1 MMKELPVSYEYQI
14 GGSLPAD
21 ASSYVTRQADLDFY
35 ESLKAGEFCYVL
47 NSRQMGKSSL
57 RVRAMQ
63 RLQADGTVC
72 AFIDLTGIGKED
84 VNPEKWYAG
93 IVNSLVSSCQLGNQ
107 VNWRS
112 WWRDRRDLFSP
123 LQRFSLFIEEVVLV
137 EIESSIVIFVDEID
151 RVLSMNFSTDE
162 FFALIRWFYNQRVDK
177 PLYQRLTFALLGVA
191 TPADLIADKTQTPFN
206 IGKAINLGGFTI
218 DEVQPLIDG
227 WHGQVGNAESALAK
241 PSQRIAQILDW
252 TGGQPFLTQKLC
264 KLMLEESAL
273 GNSRSVE
280 EVVQLRIVE
289 NWESQDEPEHLK
301 TIRDRI
307 LRNQQKAGQL
317 LGLYQQILQSGKPP
331 QPPLA
336 KGGLNAEE
344 SSLSKEEITGNP
356 PQPPLAKGGLNAEES
371 SLTQEAITGTPPQ
384 PPLAK
389 GGLNAGESS
398 LSKEEITGNPP
409 QPPLAKGGLN
419 AGASP
424 FSKEAITIK
433 PPQPPLAKGGLN
445 TKESSISNEELNATL
460 TPPLSKGGLGGVLA
474 DGSREQ
480 TELRLSGLVV
490 HHAGKLK
497 VYNRIYAEIFNI
509 EWVDKQLGKL
519 RPYAENFNAWNA
531 ANFEDN
537 SRLLRGN
544 ALQEALEWAN
554 YQSLSPLDYR
564 FLAAAQDLEKREVE
578 LAFRLQAEESQ
589 ILAQANETL
598 NLAQHQA
605 RTELTLAKKQARKII
620 AIGSTIL
627 TLSLAAAIAIQ
638 LQVVKADRSL
648 AETKIIL
655 ESVSSKTT
663 LVSNPFA
670 AMIEALQ
677 AADKLKKLE
686 AFSPAKS
693 DTKTQVSIAL
703 QQAIYSIRERD
714 RLAGHQAFI
723 RNVVFSPDG
732 KILASASA
740 DDTIKL
746 WNPDGTL
753 IRTLTGHGDNILTV
767 SFSPDG
773 KTIASASEDATIKI
787 WNLANGTEIRTL
799 TGHKGWVRGV
809 SFAPDGLTIAS
820 SGSDGTVK
828 LWNPADGSAGTG
840 ALPLRTFT
848 GHRGW
853 ATNVTFSPD
862 GLTIASSGSDRTV
875 KLWNP
880 ADGTEIATLTGHT
893 KAVRSV
899 SFSNDGKT
907 LASAGE
913 DGLVKLWDVQ
923 NLTLLTTLQ
932 AHNKEVWSV
941 KFSPSGSHSPTL
953 ATASEDGTAK
963 LWNLSR
969 LGDIEPQT
977 LKGHIG
983 RVAGLSFSPD
993 GRTLATAGTDRTVRL
1008 WHLAGIEP
1016 KVLESHRSQ
1025 VFSASFSPDGKTVA
1039 SGSGDRTV
1047 KLWNAQNGTEIKT
1060 FIGHQGAV
1068 TSVSFAPDGKILAS
1082 ASGDR
1087 TIKLWNLE
1095 SGSEI
1100 KTISGHQSGID
1111 SVVFSPDGKIL
1122 ASSAIDK
1129 TVKLWNLES
1138 GTEIKTLTGH
1148 RERVRSVRFSPDGK
1162 TLASAGN
1169 DRTILFWDLNNLES
1183 PPRSIQKAHNSRIT
1197 SLRFSPDGKI
1207 LASACDDS
1215 TIKLWNAKTGTELRT
1230 IQGHGT
1236 WVKSISFS
1244 PDGKTLASAS
1254 FDRTIKLWNVAD
1266 GKTASEAVPLQVFEG
1281 HRDRVNDVN
1290 ISPDG
1295 KTLVSASDD
1304 ATLRIW
1310 NLELDLDTLMK
1321 LSCEWL
1327 SNYIA
1332 NHPEEKA
1339 IADLCDR
1346 AKN

>member
-1 MMKELPVSYEYQI
+1 MREYPANYEYHV
-14 GGSLPAD
+14 GGSLPID
-21 ASSYVTRQADLDFY
+21 ASSYVMRQADSDFY
-35 ESLKAGEFCYVL
+35 EGLKAGQFCYVL

-57 RVRAMQ
+57 RVRTMQ
-63 RLQADGTVC
+63 RLQAEGFVC

-84 VNPEKWYAG
+84 VTAEKWYAG
-93 IVNSLVSSCQLGNQ
+93 LVQSLVSSYQLGKKFQ
-107 VNWRS
+107 WRI
-112 WWRDRRDLFSP
+112 WWKEQRELLSP
-123 LQRFSLFIEEVVLV
+123 VQRLNLFIEEVFLE
-137 EIESSIVIFVDEID
+137 EIEQNIVIFVDEVD
-151 RVLSMNFSTDE
+151 TVLSQSFSLDD
-162 FFALIRWFYNQRVDK
+162 FFALIRFFYNRRVDQPK
-177 PLYQRLTFALLGVA
+177 YQRLTFALLGVA
-191 TPADLIADKTQTPFN
+191 TPSDLIADKTQTPFN
-206 IGKAINLGGFTI
+206 IGKAISINGFQLH
-218 DEVQPLIDG
+218 EVQPLTDG
-227 WHGQVGNAESALAK
+227 LTGKVSNPQEA
-241 PSQRIAQILDW
+241 IAQILDW

-264 KLMLEESAL
+264 QLMIEASAK
-273 GNSRSVE
+273 GTIPSVE
-280 EVVQLRIVE
+280 QVVKSRIIE

-301 TIRDRI
+301 TIRDRL

-317 LGLYQQILQSGKPP
+317 LGLYQQILESMNPP
-331 QPPLA
+331 QSPLA
-336 KGGLNAEE
+336 KGGLPDAL
-344 SSLSKEEITGNP
+344 SPLSKGELNSVLA
-356 PQPPLAKGGLNAEES
+356 PPL
-371 SLTQEAITGTPPQ
+371 T
-384 PPLAK
+384 
-389 GGLNAGESS
+389 
-398 LSKEEITGNPP
+398 
-409 QPPLAKGGLN
+409 
-419 AGASP
+419 
-424 FSKEAITIK
+424 
-433 PPQPPLAKGGLN
+433 
-445 TKESSISNEELNATL
+445 
-460 TPPLSKGGLGGVLA
+460 KGGLGGVLA
-474 DGSREQ
+474 DGSPEQ

-490 HHAGKLK
+490 QQQGKLK
-497 VYNRIYAEIFNI
+497 VYNRIYAEIFNL
-509 EWVDKQLGKL
+509 EWVEKQLSKL
-519 RPYAENFNAWNA
+519 RPYAETFNAWAA

-544 ALQEALEWAN
+544 ALQEALEWSIDKN
-554 YQSLSPLDYR
+554 LSHLDYR
-564 FLAAAQDLEKREVE
+564 FLAASQDLEKREVE
-578 LAFRLQAEESQ
+578 LALILQAEESQ

-598 NLAQHQA
+598 TFAQKTA
-605 RTELTLAKKQARKII
+605 KLELTKAKKQARKII

-627 TLSLAAAIAIQ
+627 ALSLAAAIAVQ

-663 LVSNPFA
+663 LASNPFPA
-670 AMIEALQ
+670 LIEALQ

-693 DTKTQVSIAL
+693 ETKTQVSIAL

-714 RLAGHQAFI
+714 RLIGHQAGV
-723 RNVVFSPDG
+723 RSVVFSPDG
-732 KILASASA
+732 KILASASE

-753 IRTLTGHGDNILTV
+753 LRTLTGHGDNIWTV

-773 KTIASASEDATIKI
+773 KTIASASDDATIKI

-799 TGHKGWVRGV
+799 TGHKGWVRAV
-809 SFAPDGLTIAS
+809 CFAPDGLTIAS

-828 LWNPADGSAGTG
+828 LWNPADGT
-840 ALPLRTFT
+840 LLQTFT

-862 GLTIASSGSDRTV
+862 GLTIASSGRDRTV

-893 KAVRSV
+893 NAVRSV

-923 NLTLLTTLQ
+923 NLTLLKTLQ
-932 AHNKEVWSV
+932 AHSREVWIV
-941 KFSPSGSHSPTL
+941 RFSPPGSHSPTL
-953 ATASEDGTAK
+953 ATANDDGIVK

-977 LKGHIG
+977 LKGHTG
-983 RVAGLSFSPD
+983 RVTGLSFSPD

-1016 KVLESHRSQ
+1016 KALESHRSE
-1025 VFSASFSPDGKTVA
+1025 VFTASFSPDGKTIA

-1047 KLWNAQNGTEIKT
+1047 KLWNAQNGSEIKT
-1060 FIGHQGAV
+1060 FLGHQGAV

-1082 ASGDR
+1082 AGVDK

-1095 SGSEI
+1095 SGTEI
-1100 KTISGHQSGID
+1100 KTLSGHQRGIN

-1122 ASSAIDK
+1122 ASSASDK

-1148 RERVRSVRFSPDGK
+1148 LEIVRSVRFSPDGK

-1183 PPRSIQKAHNSRIT
+1183 PPRSIQQAHKSGIT
-1197 SLRFSPDGKI
+1197 SIRFSPDGKI
-1207 LASACDDS
+1207 LASACADS
-1215 TIKLWNAKTGTELRT
+1215 TIKLWNAETGTELRT

-1236 WVKSISFS
+1236 WVRSISFS

-1295 KTLVSASDD
+1295 KTLVSASYD

-1310 NLELDLDTLMK
+1310 NLELDVDSLMK
-1321 LSCEWL
+1321 LSCQWL

-1339 IADLCDR
+1339 IVQIC
-1346 AKN
+1346 NP